1 MGQKVTRLR
10 VSAEGSSAGR
20 AASHS
25 SSRSPG
31 SSLRRYI
38 LRFQT
43 TVHRVDDGMAWRRRH
58 VRAAIQE
65 LRDPF
70 TWSDYICSA
79 FQQAGLPSPP
89 IYNLRC
95 RIQEVT
101 DNYIYGSVTWLASAV
116 IDMHGLAD
124 ALEWFIGDRM
134 AQYGL
139 QNDEEG
145 WFGITLP
152 MYFRVTYPR
161 LQDFPL
167 EPLPQPTWMAETVA
181 AVPQPESVEHEAEV
195 VFSQR
200 MRRESNRVVPA
211 PAAN

>member
-10 VSAEGSSAGR
+10 FSAEGSSAGR
-20 AASHS
+20 SASHS
-25 SSRSPG
+25 SSRSTGP
-31 SSLRRYI
+31 SLRRYI

-43 TVHRVDDGMAWRRRH
+43 TVHRVDDGTAWRRRH
-58 VRAAIQE
+58 VRMAMTE

-70 TWSDYICSA
+70 TWSDYISAA

-101 DNYIYGSVTWLASAV
+101 DNYIYGTVTWLASAV
-116 IDMHGLAD
+116 IDMRGLAD

-139 QNDEEG
+139 QDDEEG

-167 EPLPQPTWMAETVA
+167 EPLPLPPWMEQTLS
-181 AVPQPESVEHEAEV
+181 AVPRPETVEHEAEV

-200 MRRESNRVVPA
+200 MRRGSNRVVPA
-211 PAAN
+211 TN